1 MGAQLKVWLS
11 EFGRTLLPNSYL
23 SNQTPLLD
31 QVNLRKDHY
40 RKRKGAAAAAERP
53 LSSSSRA
60 EADGAP
66 PPGSA
71 AAAATGGL
79 APPPPSRPP
88 SPARNQPP
96 RGSSFQTAGGV
107 LLRPARRPP
116 PPASRPREGVKTLRA
131 DLAAGTGRPS
141 GEPSAPPMPGPGP
154 RNRKSPS
161 ARRGGLTL
169 AVRHAPARC
178 PFTSRVHLPEARG
191 GLKASP

>member
-1 MGAQLKVWLS
+1 MRPCV
-11 EFGRTLLPNSYL
+11 
-23 SNQTPLLD
+23 
-31 QVNLRKDHY
+31 VNLRKDHY

-66 PPGSA
+66 RRPPRRGSA

-79 APPPPSRPP
+79 VPPPPSRPP

-116 PPASRPREGVKTLRA
+116 LPASRPREGVKTLRA
-131 DLAAGTGRPS
+131 GSAAGARRPS
-141 GEPSAPPMPGPGP
+141 GEPTAPPMPGLGP
-154 RNRKSPS
+154 QNRKPPS

-169 AVRHAPARC
+169 AVRRAPTRC
-178 PFTSRVHLPEARG
+178 PYTPSVPPPEGRG